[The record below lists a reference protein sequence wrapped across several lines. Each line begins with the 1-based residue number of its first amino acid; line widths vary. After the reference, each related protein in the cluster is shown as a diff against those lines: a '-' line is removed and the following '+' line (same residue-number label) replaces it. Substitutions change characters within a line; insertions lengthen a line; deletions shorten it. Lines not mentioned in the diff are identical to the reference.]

1 MPERILNVHT
11 ENWSEEPFAIS
22 RGVDDNFDVVV
33 VELEQNGCKGWGGRL
48 LRLSITMSQ
57 SPKLKPWSKIFAANL
72 KME

>member
-33 VELEQNGCKGWGGRL
+33 VELEQNGCKGWGEA
-48 LRLSITMSQ
+48 T
-57 SPKLKPWSKIFAANL
+57 PP
-72 KME
+72 EH